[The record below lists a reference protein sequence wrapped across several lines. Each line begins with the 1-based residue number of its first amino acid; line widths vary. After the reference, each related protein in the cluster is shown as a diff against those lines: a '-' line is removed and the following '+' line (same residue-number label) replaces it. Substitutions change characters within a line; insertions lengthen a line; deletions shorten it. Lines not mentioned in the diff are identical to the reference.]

1 MAVAKT
7 SDVPLSKMD
16 DSPTTATYSYSVI
29 FSFLIFQNLSRF
41 AASVKIAVVVII
53 VRLVFS
59 GFGARMVFA
68 DFNKGLLALAM
79 GFILFVFVVFIK
91 D

>member
-16 DSPTTATYSYSVI
+16 DFPATATYSYFMI

-41 AASVKIAVVVII
+41 AASVKIVVVVIL
-53 VRLVFS
+53 RWVFS
-59 GFGARMVFA
+59 GSGARMVFA
-68 DFNKGLLALAM
+68 DFDKG
-79 GFILFVFVVFIK
+79 
-91 D
+91 